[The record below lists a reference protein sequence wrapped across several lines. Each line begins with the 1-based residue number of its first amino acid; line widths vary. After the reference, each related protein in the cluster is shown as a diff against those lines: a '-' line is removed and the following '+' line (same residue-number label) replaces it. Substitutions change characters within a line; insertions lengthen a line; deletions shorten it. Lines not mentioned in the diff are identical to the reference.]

1 MSSDKIN
8 SMKVE
13 QENNNLKQ
21 KIASDKGKVHFVLSH
36 SYLVFLFAVVF
47 GVIFD
52 MIIPLK
58 FFSNNIFQYF
68 GLTFIIIGT
77 AIVYWAQTS
86 SNILKNKRD
95 KEKLDLG
102 FAYGPYKYSR
112 SPTHLGLFIM
122 TFGLALI
129 INSTFT
135 MLFTILAYILTKLIY
150 LKREEKLLEKKYGE
164 EYCNYKNK
172 TKSIL

>member
-1 MSSDKIN
+1 MDEK
-8 SMKVE
+8 E
-13 QENNNLKQ
+13 ENNNLEQ

-36 SYLVFLFAVVF
+36 SYLVFLFAIVF

-52 MIIPLK
+52 IIIPIK
-58 FFSNNIFQYF
+58 FFSNNAFQYI
-68 GLTFIIIGT
+68 GLIFVIIGT
-77 AIVYWAQTS
+77 IVVYWAQTS
-86 SNILKNKRD
+86 SKIFKNKKD
-95 KEKLDLG
+95 KEKLNLG
-102 FAYGPYKYSR
+102 FTYGPYKYSR

-135 MLFTILAYILTKLIY
+135 ALFTIVAYILTKLVY
-150 LKREEKLLEKKYGE
+150 LKKEEELLEKKYGE